1 MFCHTQCSSLT
12 ALTARFCKTKKQNI
26 FFGYLANRNLQTT
39 TKSQIISLIFTII
52 FWKLKN
58 NCHLWVSCRRLYK
71 KKRHPYFGKNKGK
84 NLIIFYPYQRIVAIS
99 KIIESR
105 CYHQQNYRIIQRTKG
120 LGTDKFRPEIQKL
133 EILCSNCHSY

>member
-12 ALTARFCKTKKQNI
+12 ALTARFCKTKKQNDFLVIQQTVI
-26 FFGYLANRNLQTT
+26 FRLPQKVKL
-39 TKSQIISLIFTII
+39 SQLIFTII